1 MVRITLDKPYIPIPV
16 LVAVKYG
23 LLYNWYAA
31 TDARL
36 ICADGWDIQTYD
48 EQTDFITYLGGQT
61 VAGGK
66 LKETGFEH
74 WISNTGATNEVN
86 YNGRGAG
93 IRSGVDGSFS
103 VIGQNMNIWSKTE
116 QSASAGYGKNICIGS
131 STATSNIGGTKKGG
145 FSLRPYRA
153 ATAPELLLPDGAVS
167 ATYTG
172 NDLKIYRCTK
182 INDRIYVADNLCET
196 KFRNGDWIPG
206 FDGGVYTPFS
216 NAAWAALTT
225 GALCAYN
232 NDWDN
237 V

>member
-1 MVRITLDKPYIPIPV
+1 
-16 LVAVKYG
+16 
-23 LLYNWYAA
+23 
-31 TDARL
+31 
-36 ICADGWDIQTYD
+36 
-48 EQTDFITYLGGQT
+48 
-61 VAGGK
+61 
-66 LKETGFEH
+66 
-74 WISNTGATNEVN
+74 
-86 YNGRGAG
+86 
-93 IRSGVDGSFS
+93 
-103 VIGQNMNIWSKTE
+103 MNIWSKTE